1 MPQGAVPR
9 RYAEAAF
16 ALAREKGKLDRWR
29 TDLSVAAAV
38 LSNPR
43 LLSLLDDPDSPV
55 AEKRKMVD
63 TALTVQADPDVLHLI
78 YLLTERGRIGSLPR
92 VAEEFIEMANRE
104 QGIVVASVTT
114 AIPLDEKGQKDVEE
128 RIKRLAGAKRV
139 EVRNQVDP
147 SIIGGIVAR
156 IGDELYDGSVRTQL
170 AQIAE
175 RIS

>member
-16 ALAREKGKLDRWR
+16 ELAREKGKLDRWR

-43 LLSLLDDPDSPV
+43 LQSLLDDPDTPV
-55 AEKRKMVD
+55 AEKRKMID
-63 TALTVQADPDVLHLI
+63 TALTVEADPDVLHLI
-78 YLLTERGRIGSLPR
+78 YLLTERGRIGNLPR

-114 AIPLDEKGQKDVEE
+114 AIPLDEKGQKDVEA
-128 RIKRLAGAKRV
+128 RIKRLSGAKHV

>member
-16 ALAREKGKLDRWR
+16 ELARAKGKLDRWR

-43 LLSLLDDPDSPV
+43 LLAVLDDPDTPV
-55 AEKRKMVD
+55 AEKRQMVD

-78 YLLTERGRIGSLPR
+78 YLLTERGRIGSLAR

-114 AIPLDEKGQKDVEE
+114 AIPLDEKGQKDVED
-128 RIKRLAGAKRV
+128 RIKRLSGAKRV

-156 IGDELYDGSVRTQL
+156 IGDVLYDGSVRTQL

>member
-16 ALAREKGKLDRWR
+16 ELAREKGKLDRWR
-29 TDLSVAAAV
+29 TDLSVASAI

-43 LLSLLDDPDSPV
+43 LLAVLDDPDTPAS
-55 AEKRKMVD
+55 EKRQMVD
-63 TALTVQADPDVLHLI
+63 MALTVQADPDVLHLI
-78 YLLTERGRIGSLPR
+78 YLLTERGRIGILPR

-128 RIKRLAGAKRV
+128 RIKRLSGAKRV

-156 IGDELYDGSVRTQL
+156 IGDVLYDGSVRTQL

>member
-16 ALAREKGKLDRWR
+16 ELAREKGKLDRWR
-29 TDLSVAAAV
+29 IDLSVAAAV

-43 LLSLLDDPDSPV
+43 LLSLLDDPDTPV
-55 AEKRKMVD
+55 AEKRKMID
-63 TALTVQADPDVLHLI
+63 TALTVEADPDVLHLI
-78 YLLTERGRIGSLPR
+78 YLLTERGRIGNLPR

-128 RIKRLAGAKRV
+128 RIKRLSGAKRV

>member
-16 ALAREKGKLDRWR
+16 TLAREKGKLDRWR

-43 LLSLLDDPDSPV
+43 LLSLLDDPDTPV

>member
-16 ALAREKGKLDRWR
+16 ELARAKGKLDRWR
-29 TDLSVAAAV
+29 IDLSVAAAI

-43 LLSLLDDPDSPV
+43 LLSLLDDPDTPV
-55 AEKRKMVD
+55 AEKRKMID
-63 TALTVQADPDVLHLI
+63 TALTVEADPDVLHLI
-78 YLLTERGRIGSLPR
+78 YLLTERGRIGNLPR

>member
-1 MPQGAVPR
+1 MI
-9 RYAEAAF
+9 
-16 ALAREKGKLDRWR
+16 
-29 TDLSVAAAV
+29 
-38 LSNPR
+38 
-43 LLSLLDDPDSPV
+43 
-55 AEKRKMVD
+55 D
-63 TALTVQADPDVLHLI
+63 TAMTVEADPDVLHLI
-78 YLLTERGRIGSLPR
+78 YLLTERGRIGNLPR

-128 RIKRLAGAKRV
+128 RIKRLSGAKRV

>member
-16 ALAREKGKLDRWR
+16 ALAREKGKLDHWR

-43 LLSLLDDPDSPV
+43 LLSLLDDPDTPV

>member
-16 ALAREKGKLDRWR
+16 ELAREKGKLDRWR

-43 LLSLLDDPDSPV
+43 LLAVLDDPDTP
-55 AEKRKMVD
+55 ATEKRQMVD

-78 YLLTERGRIGSLPR
+78 YLLTERGRIGTLAR
-92 VAEEFIEMANRE
+92 VAQEFIEMANRA
-104 QGIVVASVTT
+104 QSVVIADVTT
-114 AIPLDEKGQKDVEE
+114 AIPLDANAQKDVEE
-128 RIKRLAGAKRV
+128 RIKRLSGAKRV

-147 SIIGGIVAR
+147 SIIGGIIAR
-156 IGDELYDGSVRTQL
+156 IGDVLYDGSVRTQL

>member
-16 ALAREKGKLDRWR
+16 ALAREKGNLDRWR
-29 TDLSVAAAV
+29 TDLTMAAAV

-43 LLSLLDDPDSPV
+43 LLALLDDPDTPE
-55 AEKRKMVD
+55 AEKRQMID
-63 TALTVQADPDVLHLI
+63 TALTVKPDPDVQHLI
-78 YLLTERGRIGSLPR
+78 YLLTDRGRIGNLQR
-92 VAEEFIEMANRE
+92 VAEEFVEMANRE
-104 QGIVVASVTT
+104 QGIVVADVIT

-139 EVRNQVDP
+139 EVRPRVDP

-156 IGDELYDGSVRTQL
+156 IGDEMYDGSVRTQL